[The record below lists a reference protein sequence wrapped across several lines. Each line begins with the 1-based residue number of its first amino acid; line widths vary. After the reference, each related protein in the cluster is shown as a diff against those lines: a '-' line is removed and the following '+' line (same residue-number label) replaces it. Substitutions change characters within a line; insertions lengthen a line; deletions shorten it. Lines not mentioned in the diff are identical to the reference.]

1 MVNDWDD
8 DGAFEDLANRPIEDA
23 DLEERDPFDLSRAL
37 EGAALEH
44 LHPDVKRMVLH
55 SKFEP
60 SGDQPKAIEKLIS
73 QLENG
78 QERCVL
84 LGVTGSGKTYAMA
97 QVIQKLNIPTLI
109 ISHNK
114 TLARQL
120 YHEMAGYFP
129 ENAVDYYVS
138 HYDYYQPEAYL
149 AKRDMYIEKELSVNE
164 RIEQER
170 FATIASLVTRP
181 DCVIVSSVSCI
192 YGLNPPETFLE
203 YHVRVHVGQEIET
216 SDLLRELITLQ
227 YKRTT
232 TDLSRGDCR
241 VRGEVVDVW
250 MPSRDDP
257 LRIQFDFNGITKVS
271 VCDPVSWD
279 VLDELD
285 EAWIHPKEFYMTS
298 PERLEA
304 ALVSIE
310 DELDDRVAHF
320 ASQGKELERHRIDQ
334 RTRYDLEMIREI
346 GHCQSIENYSLHFD
360 GRERGQRPHCLLDF
374 FAACAKQFHGD
385 PSKFLVIMDESH
397 VTLPQVGGMYYGD
410 RSRKESLIDFGFRLP
425 TAADN
430 RPLKIPEFQKLVP
443 QMVYVSA
450 TPGERELRH
459 LCELTNQ
466 PLPKGLLHAQSGG
479 GAGPRDIEKKHPDS
493 ESLYHMVQHI
503 DGIAKME
510 IRPTGLLD
518 PEIEVRPTSGQMA
531 DLLSEINA
539 GVENGER
546 TLVTVLTI
554 KFAEEVAEYLKR
566 MGVKAHHLHSEI
578 DTIERTEIINALRIG
593 HIDVIVGINLLREG
607 LDLPEVSLVAI
618 FDADRQGFL
627 RNERSLLQTIGR
639 AARNLNGHVI
649 LYADSMSQ
657 AMKAAITQTLE
668 RRERQQAHN
677 EANNII
683 PRSIVKELPKM
694 NSDLDD
700 LIAGTSSSKDGSR
713 RLVAKKGGRK
723 EGDWAQ
729 RLNLAQAPGHQE
741 PGKMAPVAYN
751 QIIQLEIQIF
761 NWPMTNHQTLGTS
774 HHPKLTICSKNSNL
788 QCKLLRRTWI
798 SKKQQDSGIEFSS
811 LNNCDHTLRVC
822 VEQVWA
828 GSCAG
833 GGWML
838 HGHPTR

>member
-8 DGAFEDLANRPIEDA
+8 DGAFEDLANIPIIDA

-60 SGDQPKAIEKLIS
+60 SGDQPKAIEKLIF

-304 ALVSIE
+304 ALLSIE

-539 GVENGER
+539 RVENGER

-554 KFAEEVAEYLKR
+554 KFAEEVAEYLNR

-668 RRERQQAHN
+668 RRERQQAYN
-677 EANNII
+677 EANNIT

-700 LIAGTSSSKDGSR
+700 LIAGTSSSKDGTR

-729 RLNLAQAPGHQE
+729 RLNLGAGAWASGAGQDGTSGVQPNNAIG
-741 PGKMAPVAYN
+741 N
-751 QIIQLEIQIF
+751 SNIQLAYDEPSDARNLSPAQVEDLLKELKSAMQVAAKNLDFEEAARLRDRIF
-761 NWPMTNHQTLGTS
+761 EL
-774 HHPKLTICSKNSNL
+774 
-788 QCKLLRRTWI
+788 
-798 SKKQQDSGIEFSS
+798 
-811 LNNCDHTLRVC
+811 
-822 VEQVWA
+822 EQ
-828 GSCAG
+828 
-833 GGWML
+833 L
-838 HGHPTR
+838 

>member
-729 RLNLAQAPGHQE
+729 RLNLGAGAWASGAGQDGTSGVQSNNSI
-741 PGKMAPVAYN
+741 VN
-751 QIIQLEIQIF
+751 SNIQLAYDEPSDARNLSPSQIDDLLKELKSA
-761 NWPMTNHQTLGTS
+761 MQVAA
-774 HHPKLTICSKNSNL
+774 KNL
-788 QCKLLRRTWI
+788 DFEEAARLRDRI
-798 SKKQQDSGIEFSS
+798 FE
-811 LNNCDHTLRVC
+811 L
-822 VEQVWA
+822 EQ
-828 GSCAG
+828 
-833 GGWML
+833 L
-838 HGHPTR
+838 

>member
-8 DGAFEDLANRPIEDA
+8 DGAFEELANLPIEDA

-250 MPSRDDP
+250 MPSRDDQ

-285 EAWIHPKEFYMTS
+285 EAWIHPKELYMTS

-554 KFAEEVAEYLKR
+554 KFAEEVAQYLNR

-668 RRERQQAHN
+668 RRERQQAYN
-677 EANNII
+677 EANNIT

-729 RLNLAQAPGHQE
+729 RLNLGAGAWASGAGQDGTSGAQSNNSIG
-741 PGKMAPVAYN
+741 N
-751 QIIQLEIQIF
+751 SNIQLAYDEPSDARNLSPAQIDDLLKELKSA
-761 NWPMTNHQTLGTS
+761 MQVAA
-774 HHPKLTICSKNSNL
+774 KNL
-788 QCKLLRRTWI
+788 DFEEAARLRDRI
-798 SKKQQDSGIEFSS
+798 FE
-811 LNNCDHTLRVC
+811 L
-822 VEQVWA
+822 EQ
-828 GSCAG
+828 
-833 GGWML
+833 L
-838 HGHPTR
+838 